1 MAPASFKPI
10 YVLCGPDAF
19 LRDSARRRV
28 IADIIGDAHPQTC
41 VSTFDGTTELELAD
55 VMDELRTPPLLSLA
69 RVVVVRDADLFV
81 KNFRKHLEKYL
92 SNPSGTG
99 ALVLI
104 VKSFPA
110 GTRLAK
116 LINKIGKIIPCSGP
130 EKGGLSKWLVE
141 AAARREKQI
150 DPQAR
155 QLLGMWMGRDLAAL
169 DAELEKLS
177 LYVGER
183 ETITVEDVGA
193 VVTATAGPVAFAM
206 VNAIRAGDQ
215 AGALKELNKA
225 LRVRG
230 DELAALGLLAW
241 HVRQCLEVQQ
251 AVAAGRRPD
260 LGKMPYHIV
269 KNLIAM
275 VRRRGRRKLQADMR
289 SLIDADL
296 GMKSGRGPKG
306 ALQELVI
313 ALCS

>member
-1 MAPASFKPI
+1 MTSATVPASRRSVRGMPAYAAAATAAVEQLTATDGARLFTREHGK
-10 YVLCGPDAF
+10 VLAE
-19 LRDSARRRV
+19 A
-28 IADIIGDAHPQTC
+28 
-41 VSTFDGTTELELAD
+41 
-55 VMDELRTPPLLSLA
+55 
-69 RVVVVRDADLFV
+69 
-81 KNFRKHLEKYL
+81 
-92 SNPSGTG
+92 
-99 ALVLI
+99 
-104 VKSFPA
+104 SFEIETAPMITA
-110 GTRLAK
+110 ILGSMA
-116 LINKIGKIIPCSGP
+116 
-130 EKGGLSKWLVE
+130 E
-141 AAARREKQI
+141 AALTPEQI

-155 QLLGMWMGRDLAAL
+155 ELLGMWMGRDLAAL
-169 DAELEKLS
+169 DAEIEKLS

-183 ETITVEDVGA
+183 ATITVEDVGA

-206 VNAIRAGDQ
+206 VNAIRAGDR

-260 LGKMPYHIV
+260 LGKTPYHV
-269 KNLIAM
+269 VNNLIAM

-296 GMKSGRGPKG
+296 GMKSGRAPKG
-306 ALQELVI
+306 TLQELVI